1 MIGDEFY
8 KRFSIDLLSNPYFL
22 KDKWKIAIQEKD
34 EDTMKDVLY
43 IECKLYFYKH
53 NCWRPNDYYI
63 EDIHRLIKEYWHR
76 QHEELL
82 DILISI
88 GDDKRNE
95 SVLIDILHTTFPY
108 YEDQEEEE
116 TFMVPIWS
124 KCIWE
129 LASIGTPTAIKCV
142 KELRNSPYE
151 YIRNTV
157 NDNMNYMDGNNREIR
172 AIYNAET
179 IRVYQAYNNIIADEA
194 IMLNKFGNSF
204 SMNRMTWIKPSF
216 LWMMYRSGWAT
227 KQGQNRILAIDM
239 DRIGFEEIVVNAVTS
254 TFDDKLYSNI
264 EEWKNAIKDSEVR
277 IQWDPER
284 DIFGNPSK
292 NKRSI
297 QIGIR
302 GKILQQF
309 NNKWIKRITD
319 ITHFVQQQKRMID
332 DQRFDL
338 LSLPQEKVYQFSF
351 VKTKQ

>member
-1 MIGDEFY
+1 MNISE
-8 KRFSIDLLSNPYFL
+8 ILL
-22 KDKWKIAIQEKD
+22 
-34 EDTMKDVLY
+34 
-43 IECKLYFYKH
+43 
-53 NCWRPNDYYI
+53 
-63 EDIHRLIKEYWHR
+63 
-76 QHEELL
+76 
-82 DILISI
+82 
-88 GDDKRNE
+88 
-95 SVLIDILHTTFPY
+95 
-108 YEDQEEEE
+108 
-116 TFMVPIWS
+116 
-124 KCIWE
+124 
-129 LASIGTPTAIKCV
+129 
-142 KELRNSPYE
+142 
-151 YIRNTV
+151 

-172 AIYNAET
+172 AIYNAKT

-194 IMLNKFGNSF
+194 ISLNKFGNSF

-309 NNKWIKRITD
+309 NNKWIKKITD
-319 ITHFVQQQKRMID
+319 ITHFVQQQKKIID

>member
-1 MIGDEFY
+1 M
-8 KRFSIDLLSNPYFL
+8 
-22 KDKWKIAIQEKD
+22 
-34 EDTMKDVLY
+34 
-43 IECKLYFYKH
+43 
-53 NCWRPNDYYI
+53 
-63 EDIHRLIKEYWHR
+63 
-76 QHEELL
+76 
-82 DILISI
+82 
-88 GDDKRNE
+88 
-95 SVLIDILHTTFPY
+95 
-108 YEDQEEEE
+108 
-116 TFMVPIWS
+116 
-124 KCIWE
+124 
-129 LASIGTPTAIKCV
+129 
-142 KELRNSPYE
+142 
-151 YIRNTV
+151 
-157 NDNMNYMDGNNREIR
+157 EIR

>member
-1 MIGDEFY
+1 MNISE
-8 KRFSIDLLSNPYFL
+8 ILL
-22 KDKWKIAIQEKD
+22 
-34 EDTMKDVLY
+34 
-43 IECKLYFYKH
+43 
-53 NCWRPNDYYI
+53 
-63 EDIHRLIKEYWHR
+63 
-76 QHEELL
+76 
-82 DILISI
+82 
-88 GDDKRNE
+88 
-95 SVLIDILHTTFPY
+95 
-108 YEDQEEEE
+108 
-116 TFMVPIWS
+116 
-124 KCIWE
+124 
-129 LASIGTPTAIKCV
+129 
-142 KELRNSPYE
+142 
-151 YIRNTV
+151 

-284 DIFGNPSK
+284 DIFCNPSK